1 MNDKKWIEV
10 LKNCS
15 PLDMPE
21 TVQALEFYNKQS
33 AEKLMDEISEEFCGK
48 EGVIKG
54 FVAPAIISIIDSLSI
69 ETNIK
74 YFKNLSRC
82 GLTAERIALEFS
94 DFSYEKFGYAGCSDL
109 SADLEFTSNRT
120 YNEKVRRKI
129 DNTSYREKE
138 KEKRFKDKQYIHS
151 DYTNRRIYE
160 NENQANRKGSNDIN
174 SRVTEVD
181 HIKPLKEIFDD
192 LKDNIALDDK
202 DIREIANINEN
213 LAYSERNIN
222 RSKRDDTN
230 TEFVNSNKAKAKT
243 LDDKT
248 KETML
253 NLEKKAVNA
262 LERKQNEV
270 VVRNIK
276 NAEKRKEITSKIA
289 TKSFKDNGKYAVGGV
304 SADILIC
311 FMKASFYEI
320 TDSIRNGIKHNTNT
334 VTNTSAFAYRIKRI
348 GKFILSRLKGIVSNS
363 IFEFIKNLIISI
375 IKGLINLF
383 AGVIASIAKIVVKG
397 INSIIRAIKILSLPE
412 SEMSWQMK
420 ADSIVK
426 LISSTVILCCGD
438 LVEGFINKVPFLNN
452 YIKIVKPIIMGVLVA
467 LVGYLI
473 DKMDLFNVKKTQRFE
488 RIKEVFNLRIK
499 EIHENTTEFV
509 ELTISLLEEQ
519 VNIFKDI
526 KSELQKAL
534 DNDDSYKVL
543 ANSIKIK
550 EIFNIDSDSCIK
562 NGNRNSSRRLIQ
574 F

>member
-1 MNDKKWIEV
+1 MSDKEWIEV

-33 AEKLMDEISEEFCGK
+33 AENLMDEINEEFCGK

-54 FVAPAIISIIDSLSI
+54 FVAPAMISIFDSFSI
-69 ETNIK
+69 ETDIK
-74 YFKNLSRC
+74 YFKDLSRC
-82 GLTAERIALEFS
+82 GLTVEKIVAELS
-94 DFSYEKFGYAGCSDL
+94 DFSYDKFGYASCSDL
-109 SADLEFTSNRT
+109 SADIEFKSNRA
-120 YNEKVRRKI
+120 YNENIRRQI
-129 DNTSYREKE
+129 DNTSYRDKE

-151 DYTNRRIYE
+151 DYSNRRIYVNE
-160 NENQANRKGSNDIN
+160 NETNRQGLKDIN

-202 DIREIANINEN
+202 DIREIANIDEN
-213 LAYSERNIN
+213 LAYSERDIN

-230 TEFVNSNKAKAKT
+230 TEFVNSNKAIAKK

-248 KETML
+248 KEKML

-262 LERKQNEV
+262 LEKKQNEV
-270 VVRNIK
+270 VIRNLK
-276 NAEKRKEITSKIA
+276 NADKRKEVTSKIA
-289 TKSFKDNGKYAVGGV
+289 TKSFKDNGKYAMGGV
-304 SADILIC
+304 SSDILIC

-375 IKGLINLF
+375 IKGFINLF
-383 AGVIASIAKIVVKG
+383 AGFIASIAKIIVKG
-397 INSIIRAIKILSLPE
+397 INSIIRAVKILSLPE
-412 SEMSWQMK
+412 SEMSWQIK

-452 YIKIVKPIIMGVLVA
+452 YIKIVKPIIMGLLVA

-473 DKMDLFNVKKTQRFE
+473 DKMDLFNIKKTQRFE
-488 RIKEVFNLRIK
+488 RIKEVFDLRIK

-519 VNIFKDI
+519 INIFKDI
-526 KSELQKAL
+526 KSELQDAL

-543 ANSIKIK
+543 AHSINIK
-550 EIFNIDSDSCIK
+550 DFFNIDSDSCIK
-562 NGNRNSSRRLIQ
+562 KVNRNSSRRVIQ

>member
-1 MNDKKWIEV
+1 MSDKKWVEV

-33 AEKLMDEISEEFCGK
+33 AEKLMDEINEEFCGK

-54 FVAPAIISIIDSLSI
+54 LVAPAIISIIDSISI

-82 GLTAERIALEFS
+82 GLTAEKIVEEFS
-94 DFSYEKFGYAGCSDL
+94 DFSYEKFGYTGCSDL
-109 SADLEFTSNRT
+109 SADLDFISNIT
-120 YNEKVRRKI
+120 YNENVRRKI
-129 DNTSYREKE
+129 DNTYYRKKE
-138 KEKRFKDKQYIHS
+138 KERRFKDKQYIHS
-151 DYTNRRIYE
+151 DYTNRRIYVNE
-160 NENQANRKGSNDIN
+160 NEANRKSLKDIN

-202 DIREIANINEN
+202 DMREIANIGEN

-222 RSKRDDTN
+222 RSKKDDTN
-230 TEFVNSNKAKAKT
+230 TEFVNSNKAKAKE

-248 KETML
+248 KEKML
-253 NLEKKAVNA
+253 NLEKKAANA
-262 LERKQNEV
+262 LEKKQNEV
-270 VVRNIK
+270 VIRNLK
-276 NAEKRKEITSKIA
+276 NADKRKEITSKIA
-289 TKSFKDNGKYAVGGV
+289 TKSFKENGKHAMIGALGE
-304 SADILIC
+304 ALIY

-320 TDSIRNGIKHNTNT
+320 TDSIRNGIRHNTNT
-334 VTNTSAFAYRIKRI
+334 VTNTSALAYRIKRI

-383 AGVIASIAKIVVKG
+383 AGVIASIGKIVVKG
-397 INSIIRAIKILSLPE
+397 INSIIRAVKILSLPE

-420 ADSIVK
+420 SDSIVK

-452 YIKIVKPIIMGVLVA
+452 YINIVKPIIMGLLVA
-467 LVGYLI
+467 LVGYLL

-488 RIKEVFNLRIK
+488 RIKEVFDLRIK
-499 EIHENTTEFV
+499 EIQENGTEFI
-509 ELTISLLEEQ
+509 ELTKSLLEEQ
-519 VNIFKDI
+519 INIFKDM
-526 KSELQKAL
+526 KSELQDAL

-543 ANSIKIK
+543 AHSIKIK
-550 EIFNIDSDSCIK
+550 ELFNIDSESCIK
-562 NGNRNSSRRLIQ
+562 KVDRNSGRRLIQ